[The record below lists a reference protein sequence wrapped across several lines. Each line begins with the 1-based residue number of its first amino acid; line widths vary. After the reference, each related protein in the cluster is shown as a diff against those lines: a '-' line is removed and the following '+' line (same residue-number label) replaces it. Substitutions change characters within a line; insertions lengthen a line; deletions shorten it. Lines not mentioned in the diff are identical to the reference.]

1 LTVRSHTF
9 TSRGWL
15 ADDGDPSRPQEVLG
29 VSVTERLATR
39 PDAPGAL
46 VRLADRRFALT
57 GPTVAA
63 GLPHQLDRH
72 IQRRAARG
80 AGSAWYAE
88 ARRVLRTRKR
98 TGSEA

>member
-1 LTVRSHTF
+1 LTARSHTF

-15 ADDGDPSRPQEVLG
+15 GDDGDPARPQQVLG
-29 VSVTERLATR
+29 VPVIEQLATR

-63 GLPHQLDRH
+63 GLSHQLDRH

-88 ARRVLRTRKR
+88 ARRVLRTVRR